1 MKNWK
6 KMLAA
11 SLACSAVLGLSYSPA
26 EASYELNPEVK
37 TATPALLEAS
47 EIGVL
52 KYENPQLQG
61 CHRCDELRHDVQGDA

>member
-6 KMLAA
+6 KMLVA

-26 EASYELNPEVK
+26 EAAYELNPEVK
-37 TATPALLEAS
+37 TVTPALMEAS

-52 KYENPQLQG
+52 KYENT
-61 CHRCDELRHDVQGDA
+61 HMIIYKN